1 MDKLLEVIRAQAYDK
16 RPTVDVLAKD
26 AELEK
31 VSGTERDAAWA
42 AYELEQKA
50 LVEADGLKNDT
61 TATTKTTPDAEP
73 KKQDKPKTVASDKP
87 THTVTVKKDGFRRCG
102 RAWSGSEETKLTA
115 EQVKV
120 LEADPMFVVVEL

>member
-1 MDKLLEVIRAQAYDK
+1 MDKLLDVIRTKAYDK

-31 VSGTERDAAWA
+31 VTSTERDAAWA

-50 LVEADGLKNDT
+50 HAEADGLKNDT
-61 TATTKTTPDAEP
+61 TATTQTTPNNEP
-73 KKQDKPKTVASDKP
+73 KKEEKVKTVESNEP

-102 RAWSGSEETKLTA
+102 RAWSGSEDIKLTA